1 MNSYEVI
8 ELAKKHID
16 NAINKESAILCLN
29 DATEL
34 QSKGECTSA
43 RNRAVK
49 SLQYSV
55 GIFHKDYQLTKC
67 I

>member
-8 ELAKKHID
+8 QLANKHID
-16 NAINKESAILCLN
+16 NSINKESAILCLN
-29 DATEL
+29 DAIEL
-34 QSKGECTSA
+34 QAKGKCTSA